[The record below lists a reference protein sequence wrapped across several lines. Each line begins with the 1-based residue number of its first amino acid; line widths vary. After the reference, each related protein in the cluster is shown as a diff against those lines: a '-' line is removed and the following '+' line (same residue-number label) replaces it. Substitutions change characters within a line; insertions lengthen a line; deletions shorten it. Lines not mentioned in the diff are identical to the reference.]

1 MMTYSFAVAIGGAL
15 GAVSRYWLMTFVSNV
30 SSHRIPWGTLA
41 VNVLGSFVIGMLYI
55 LISER
60 MLMSEQWRAILI
72 VGYLGAF
79 TTFST
84 FSLDAVILMQQ
95 GFFLQAGSY
104 ILASVVLC
112 LLFAWLGIALMRVL

>member
-1 MMTYSFAVAIGGAL
+1 MMYSLAVAIGGAF
-15 GAVSRYWLMTFVSNV
+15 GAVSRYWLITLVSNL
-30 SSHRIPWGTLA
+30 SAHRFPWGTFV
-41 VNVLGSFVIGMLYI
+41 VNVLGSFLIGVMYI

-60 MLMSEQWRAILI
+60 MLLSENWRAIMI

-84 FSLDAVILMQQ
+84 FSLDALILMQE
-95 GFFLQAGSY
+95 GFIVQAFSY

-112 LLFAWLGIALMRVL
+112 LACAWLGIALMRVL